1 MKNIKLWD
9 WVVWNQRFKW
19 KIIEYFMSSKKT
31 FFMYKMVGISTE
43 TWNKARVFL
52 IRVHENDNVNKTL
65 FKLLCI
71 SDVKNRWSGKNH
83 YDLINKESKGKCEVE
98 NMNDLTKQQIRRYK
112 IDRARLIQG
121 SEHSMYVHGH
131 ILIAIIMQSRLSDS
145 KTIKFWSDLGF
156 KQINLILKKEQ
167 SVI

>member
-112 IDRARLIQG
+112 IDRARLIKG
-121 SEHSMYVHGH
+121 SEHSMYVHGY